1 MSNEREKW
9 IDNAKGISILL
20 VIIGHVSGGLSGIWK
35 FDFVYGI
42 HLTMFFILSGFT
54 IKRKKITLELLNK
67 KFEHLMIP
75 YFLTCIAVLLTDV
88 INNYLISDTSIETI
102 SNIIGPFA

>member
-20 VIIGHVSGGLSGIWK
+20 VIIGHVSGDLSGIWN

-42 HLTMFFILSGFT
+42 HLTMFFIL
-54 IKRKKITLELLNK
+54 
-67 KFEHLMIP
+67 
-75 YFLTCIAVLLTDV
+75 
-88 INNYLISDTSIETI
+88 
-102 SNIIGPFA
+102 